1 MSHISNYNQLLAEG
15 NLGSENVDFYNG
27 QGQLSSN
34 SVALNTLVFTDQDN
48 FQHFNT
54 YGSKA
59 NYYERNRRIN
69 GAYGPVY
76 DGECNWLNPVNHFN
90 LNSEDKFY
98 YLQDFAGT
106 GQFSHLFIEGLTL
119 ISRHRPAVYYQFYN
133 STFFD
138 DPNSYY
144 RMDVLG
150 SMYPYTHGNVK
161 ADIIIQQFS
170 NYRASDKLY
179 LSYQQAFGHPYH
191 SEYQIRVPITCILL
205 NDKLYEPS
213 APPPV
218 DDPGEDPLNPIIN
231 PFNPPVTPLDPPQ
244 EGEPLTDPYSNFGG
258 DTTDTGPTPNIDIPI
273 NPYFD
278 RSNPRYVQQYFP
290 TIDGWRRWFRW
301 Y

>member
-1 MSHISNYNQLLAEG
+1 MSHIKNYNQLLAEG
-15 NLGSENVDFYNG
+15 NLGSQNVDFYNAY
-27 QGQLSSN
+27 GQLSSN
-34 SVALNTLVFTDQDN
+34 SVALDTLNFTDQDN
-48 FQHFNT
+48 FESYKT

-106 GQFSHLFIEGLTL
+106 GQYSGLFIEGLTL
-119 ISRHRPAVYYQFYN
+119 ITRHRPEVYYQYYN
-133 STFFD
+133 STFFT

-144 RMDVLG
+144 RLDVLG
-150 SMYPYTHGNVK
+150 STYPRSHGQFK
-161 ADIIIQQFS
+161 TDIVIQQFS
-170 NYRASDKLY
+170 NTRVSDKLY

-191 SEYQIRVPITCILL
+191 GEYQIRVPITCILL

-213 APPPV
+213 VIQQPEDPTEDPYNPVDPIEPPP
-218 DDPGEDPLNPIIN
+218 EDPIDQ
-231 PFNPPVTPLDPPQ
+231 PPVNTLP
-244 EGEPLTDPYSNFGG
+244 TDPYSNFGG
-258 DTTDTGPTPNIDIPI
+258 DTTDTGPTVNIDTPI

-278 RSNPRYVQQYFP
+278 RSNPRYVEEYFP
-290 TIDGWRRWFRW
+290 SLGQWRRWFRW

>member
-1 MSHISNYNQLLAEG
+1 MSTITNYNQLLAEG
-15 NLGSENVDFYNG
+15 NLGSQNVDFYNP

-34 SVALNTLVFTDQDN
+34 SVALNTLNFTDQDN

-98 YLQDFAGT
+98 YLQDFVGN
-106 GQFSHLFIEGLTL
+106 GQYSHVFIQGLTL
-119 ISRHRPAVYYQFYN
+119 ISRHRPAVYYQYYN

-138 DPNSYY
+138 DPTSYY
-144 RMDVLG
+144 RLDILG
-150 SMYPYTHGNVK
+150 NMYPYSHGGVK

-179 LSYQQAFGHPYH
+179 LSFDQAVGGHGYH
-191 SEYQIRVPITCILL
+191 SEYQIRIPITAMLF

-213 APPPV
+213 NPPPV
-218 DDPGEDPLNPIIN
+218 DDPGE
-231 PFNPPVTPLDPPQ
+231 
-244 EGEPLTDPYSNFGG
+244 EPLEPVDPIGVPTEDPYASLPTDPYSNFGG
-258 DTTDTGPTPNIDIPI
+258 DTTDTGPTPNIDTPI

-278 RSNPRYVQQYFP
+278 RSNPRYVEQNFP
-290 TIDGWRRWFRW
+290 GYGWRRWFRW